1 MVAVGVRSFV
11 VAGAVA
17 SLALAGCSSSGSGS
31 AGGPSSTGSG
41 APSSTGSAAP
51 ALAGQSLT
59 LYSGQHEQTVKALVD
74 DFQTR
79 TGVKVDVRSGD
90 EAELAN
96 QLLQEGPGSPA
107 DVFYAENPPVLT
119 GLEEKG
125 LLAPVDSK
133 TLAAVPAADSSPK
146 SDWAAVSARGVLFV
160 ANTDQVPT
168 SGLPA
173 SVRDLAS
180 PAWKGKLGIAPS
192 ETDFS
197 PVVTR
202 MIKADGPDAAKKW
215 LEGLKANGK
224 VYDSNE
230 DLVVAVNRGEVA
242 GGVLDHY
249 YWYRM
254 RDEQG
259 ANSVHSALHPFAAG
273 DPGAFVDVSGAAV
286 LNSSKHED
294 AAQAFIAYLT
304 SQPAQT
310 IIATSESY
318 EYPLAPGVQST
329 KGLPAMETVG
339 AVAAP
344 ADLGDGKDAL
354 QMLQDTGLL

>member
-1 MVAVGVRSFV
+1 MVAVGVRSLAAV
-11 VAGAVA
+11 VALAAVTV
-17 SLALAGCSSSGSGS
+17 AGCGGSGS
-31 AGGPSSTGSG
+31 KPAAGPGSPTSG
-41 APSSTGSAAP
+41 ATN
-51 ALAGQSLT
+51 LAGQTLT
-59 LYSGQHEQTVKALVD
+59 LYSGQHEQTVQALVN

-79 TGVKVDVRSGD
+79 TGAKVNIRSGD

-96 QLLQEGPGSPA
+96 QLLQEGPSSPA

-119 GLEEKG
+119 QLEEKD
-125 LLAPVDSK
+125 LLAPVDAT
-133 TLAAVPAADSSPK
+133 TLGGVPAPDNSPK
-146 SDWAAVSARGVLFV
+146 SDWVGVSARSVQFV
-160 ANTDQVPT
+160 ANNDQVPA
-168 SGLPA
+168 SALPT

-202 MIKADGPDAAKKW
+202 MIEADGPDATKKW
-215 LEGLKANGK
+215 LDGLKANGK

-230 DLVVAVNRGEVA
+230 DLVAAVNRGEVA

-259 ANSVHSALHPFAAG
+259 AANVHSALHPFASG
-273 DPGAFVDVSGAAV
+273 DPGAFLDVSGAAA
-286 LNSSKHED
+286 LKSSKNGP
-294 AAQAFIAYLT
+294 AAQALLAYLV
-304 SQPAQT
+304 SQPAQN

-318 EYPLAPGVQST
+318 EYPLAAGVASS
-329 KGLPAMETVG
+329 KGLPPMNSVGTV
-339 AVAAP
+339 ASP
-344 ADLGDGKDAL
+344 SDLGDGRQAL
-354 QMLQDTGLL
+354 QMLQDAGLL